1 MMSRQIEIPLYV
13 KRDKRDDEYMIGSL
27 DDDSLPVSVNL
38 KDVTFIVFDPIEDA
52 DGNFEKPGKLVIRLK
67 KDERHIAGVP

>member
-1 MMSRQIEIPLYV
+1 MSRQIEIPLYV

-38 KDVTFIVFDPIEDA
+38 KDVTFIVFDPIEDE

-67 KDERHIAGVP
+67 KDERQITGAP